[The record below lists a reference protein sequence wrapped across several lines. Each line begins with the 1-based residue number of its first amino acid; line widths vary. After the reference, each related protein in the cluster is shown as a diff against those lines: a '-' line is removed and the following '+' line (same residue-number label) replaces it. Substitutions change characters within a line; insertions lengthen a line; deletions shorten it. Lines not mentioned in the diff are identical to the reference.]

1 MGCDVVKASV
11 LPEPELEFH
20 AGTRHIDPRHGI
32 TDYGPA
38 DATSDSP
45 RSIRVG
51 IVGPPKSI
59 EGVRRWLDSCRRPI
73 AAKPSHLSNLFFA
86 FPGFDLSAGYRS
98 QLVFDSRLERPVRD
112 RELTSLASLAPD
124 VAVRQAVDL
133 YLAELDLLNEEPA
146 CDVVLVARPDHLPE
160 PARAPGQH
168 MSSTTPDFH
177 ALLKAATLLHSRPI
191 QMIRRSTWDPSFRD
205 PDEQARSRQDP
216 ATSAWNL
223 HTALYYKAGGVP
235 WRLPRAVEDLTACF
249 VGVSFYRPPDADDVL
264 QTSVAQVFNQRGD
277 GMIVRGGPAKV
288 SRDDRQPHLSEDDAH
303 QLLVDSLN
311 RYRSE
316 HRTMP
321 ARVVLHKSS
330 SYTPQEVA
338 GFRAAADELSLDQVD
353 MLWIGGAASPRLF
366 RPGAHP
372 PLRGT
377 LLSVDEQIHSLYT
390 RGSVPFYGTY
400 PGMYVPVPLAVRVVE
415 SELSPDT
422 LCEEVLALTKMNW
435 NQTQLDT
442 RMPITLETARRVGNI
457 LRCAPA
463 DLNPATRYAFY
474 M

>member
-1 MGCDVVKASV
+1 VGGDVVKVSV

-20 AGTRHIDPRHGI
+20 AGTRHIVPRHGI
-32 TDYGPA
+32 TDYGLA

-59 EGVRRWLDSCRRPI
+59 EGIRRWLDSCRRPI

-98 QLVFDSRLERPVRD
+98 HLVFDSRLERPVRD
-112 RELTSLASLAPD
+112 RELSSLASLAPD

-146 CDVVLVARPDHLPE
+146 CEVVLVARPDHLPE
-160 PARAPGQH
+160 PPRAPGQH

-177 ALLKAATLLHSRPI
+177 ALLKAAALLHSRPI

-235 WRLPRAVEDLTACF
+235 WRLPRAVEDLSACF

-277 GMIVRGGPAKV
+277 GMIVRPGQGVP
-288 SRDDRQPHLSEDDAH
+288 R
-303 QLLVDSLN
+303 
-311 RYRSE
+311 RS
-316 HRTMP
+316 
-321 ARVVLHKSS
+321 
-330 SYTPQEVA
+330 
-338 GFRAAADELSLDQVD
+338 
-353 MLWIGGAASPRLF
+353 
-366 RPGAHP
+366 
-372 PLRGT
+372 
-377 LLSVDEQIHSLYT
+377 
-390 RGSVPFYGTY
+390 
-400 PGMYVPVPLAVRVVE
+400 
-415 SELSPDT
+415 
-422 LCEEVLALTKMNW
+422 
-435 NQTQLDT
+435 
-442 RMPITLETARRVGNI
+442 
-457 LRCAPA
+457 
-463 DLNPATRYAFY
+463 PATPF
-474 M
+474 